1 MADLQISADGKSVNP
16 FQIKE
21 HNSFPQVYL
30 ETQGLTTIQYHR
42 STDGVTFTPVPEMV
56 TFQSYLHDPL
66 YGVKVG
72 EFVKI
77 TSDVSILNAKIYW

>member
-1 MADLQISADGKSVNP
+1 MVDLQISADGMSVNP

-21 HNSFPQVYL
+21 HQSFPQVYL
-30 ETQGLTTIQYHR
+30 ESKGEATIQYHR
-42 STDGVTFTPVPEMV
+42 SVDGVTFSPVPEMT
-56 TFQSYLHDPL
+56 TFNQYLHDSL

-77 TSDVSILNAKIYW
+77 TSNATLLNAKIVW

>member
-1 MADLQISADGKSVNP
+1 MVNLQISDDGMSVKP

-21 HNSFPQVYL
+21 HQSFPQVYL
-30 ETQGLTTIQYHR
+30 ETKGEATIQYHR
-42 STDGVTFTPVPEMV
+42 SVDGVTFSPVPETP
-56 TFQSYLHDPL
+56 TFNRYLHDSL

-77 TSDVSILNAKIYW
+77 TANATLLNAKIVW